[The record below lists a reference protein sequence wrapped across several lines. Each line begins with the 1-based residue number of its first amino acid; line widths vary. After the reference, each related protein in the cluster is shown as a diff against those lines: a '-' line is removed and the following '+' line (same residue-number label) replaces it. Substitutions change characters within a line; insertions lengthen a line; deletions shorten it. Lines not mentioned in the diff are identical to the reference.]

1 MFTWICPQ
9 CGSEVPP
16 SYSECPTCAERQ
28 AAQQAKA
35 GAPAG
40 VPPPPHAAP
49 TSTYA
54 PAPPQQQAQPQYPPP
69 QAYPPPQQYPP
80 QGYAPPPPGYA
91 PPPYGYHKQGPPA
104 WLVTVGVAV
113 ALIAAFALLYKFVLA
128 PKSSSS
134 SANSGVAF
142 ETPEGKN
149 SVNTKDGA
157 AAAGTSVHLAKVV
170 EITGI
175 RIFEEKRKPMVRFMV
190 INHSQAPLDGITG
203 TVTLRAQGK
212 DDPIATIPVKVD
224 SVAAFEGKDITAPL
238 KTSMRAY
245 ELPDWQFIRI
255 ETQLESQ

>member
-35 GAPAG
+35 GAP
-40 VPPPPHAAP
+40 PPPHAAP

-54 PAPPQQQAQPQYPPP
+54 PAPPPQAQPQAYPQPQAQYPPP
-69 QAYPPPQQYPP
+69 QQAYPPPQ

-91 PPPYGYHKQGPPA
+91 PPPYGYQKPGPPA

-128 PKSSSS
+128 PKGSSG
-134 SANSGVAF
+134 SAPSGIAF

-149 SVNTKDGA
+149 TVNTKGGA

-245 ELPDWQFIRI
+245 ELPDWQFIKI